1 MKKAMQ
7 NIADG
12 TDGEELRILLEDEI
26 ESNAA
31 PMRSASAFFMGLG
44 GFAPTVGIIGTVVSL
59 THVLANLGK
68 PDELGPLI
76 ASAFVATLW
85 VPFYNRTTPNVAG
98 FPFFFWWQL
107 LWVLITAV
115 LMLVAYFVVRRE
127 ELRYRAAR
135 PTAETGGPGDEE
147 PRA

>member
-1 MKKAMQ
+1 MFGQKIPLVTPARV
-7 NIADG
+7 IAA
-12 TDGEELRILLEDEI
+12 LC
-26 ESNAA
+26 
-31 PMRSASAFFMGLG
+31 
-44 GFAPTVGIIGTVVSL
+44 VII
-59 THVLANLGK
+59 
-68 PDELGPLI
+68 P
-76 ASAFVATLW
+76 FVAVLW

-135 PTAETGGPGDEE
+135 PAEGADGSGDGE

>member
-1 MKKAMQ
+1 MPGRKIPIITPA
-7 NIADG
+7 
-12 TDGEELRILLEDEI
+12 RVV
-26 ESNAA
+26 AA
-31 PMRSASAFFMGLG
+31 LC
-44 GFAPTVGIIGTVVSL
+44 VVI
-59 THVLANLGK
+59 
-68 PDELGPLI
+68 P
-76 ASAFVATLW
+76 FVATLW